1 MLPDLQRKLLRI
13 LFNFSTQQRR
23 MPNWPE
29 LERKTGRRKQELA
42 AALGQLQEKGFIAW
56 TWSAETVRSLKRIAG
71 QEPDP
76 QDIVLLQS
84 REPEER
90 KPEARQSFSKGNA
103 ESRTRYWTQY

>member
-13 LFNFSTQQRR
+13 LFNFSAQQRR

-29 LERKTGRRKQELA
+29 LERKTGRRKPELA

-56 TWSAETVRSLKRIAG
+56 TWSAETVRTLKRAAG
-71 QEPDP
+71 HEPNP
-76 QDIVLLQS
+76 EDIVLLQS

-90 KPEARQSFSKGNA
+90 RTETRQLFSQGNA